1 MKPLVKLLFVLVMLV
16 GTVIV
21 AGCNQ
26 EQVDRLLDIL
36 EEEQPSTPPEEPDED
51 TDKEDSLAD
60 QLVGGWDVTHINGL
74 PIAEA
79 FLADMADDPDFEGV
93 DIDVSAGWDYTFHDE
108 FIFDE
113 NIFGEGK
120 SMQFSSYF
128 SITMS
133 DDDLGITLRMTI
145 FMDGIG
151 VYTLDES
158 TSTLSIIIEDAEVW
172 IEPDDLAAFV
182 DTDEIVADIIGDIGE
197 AELIPITLSDD
208 VLTMEMSDGDI
219 LTLARKRR

>member
-1 MKPLVKLLFVLVMLV
+1 MKPFVRLLFALVMFI
-16 GTVIV
+16 GTVAV
-21 AGCNQ
+21 VGCNH

-60 QLVGGWDVTHINGL
+60 QLVGGWDVTHINDL
-74 PIAEA
+74 PLAEA

-93 DIDVSAGWDYTFHDE
+93 DIDGSAGWDYTF
-108 FIFDE
+108 FDE
-113 NIFGEGK
+113 HILDEDFFGEGK

-128 SITMS
+128 TITMT
-133 DDDLGITLRMTI
+133 DDDLGLTLSMTI

-182 DTDEIVADIIGDIGE
+182 DTDEIEADIIGDIGE
-197 AELIPITLSDD
+197 TELVPITLSDD
-208 VLTMEMSDGDI
+208 VLIMEMSDGDI
-219 LTLARKRR
+219 LTLARKSR